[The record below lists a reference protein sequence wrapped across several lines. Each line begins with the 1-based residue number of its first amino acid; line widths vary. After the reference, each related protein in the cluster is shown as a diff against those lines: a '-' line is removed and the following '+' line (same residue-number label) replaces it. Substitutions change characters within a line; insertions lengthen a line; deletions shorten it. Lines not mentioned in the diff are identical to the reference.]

1 MTNNGETKL
10 ITAKEKIEDFIEKL
24 DQFTNET
31 NTKFATFRE
40 EFLLAANMSM
50 EELKKL
56 NKEELFD
63 YAYILYGYASYIQDQ
78 INRQTV
84 VFNLC
89 KDQIEKMVAKY
100 NDKFNPY
107 TKHEVRMQM
116 IVVENEYATS
126 IDSYKQVAE
135 SRIQEL
141 QGKAYELKR
150 KGDILM
156 EKGKRL

>member
-1 MTNNGETKL
+1 MK
-10 ITAKEKIEDFIEKL
+10 TAKETVENFLDKL

-40 EFLLAANMSM
+40 EFLLAADM
-50 EELKKL
+50 EMEQVKKL
-56 NKEELFD
+56 NQEELFD
-63 YAYILYGYASYIQDQ
+63 YAYALYGYASYVQDQ
-78 INRQTV
+78 INRQKV

-89 KDQIEKMVAKY
+89 NDQLQKMVAKY

-107 TKHEVRMQM
+107 TKHEIRMQM
-116 IVVENEYATS
+116 IVVDNEYAAS
-126 IDSYKQVAE
+126 IDNYKQVAE
-135 SRIQEL
+135 ARIQEL
-141 QGKAYELKR
+141 DGKVYELKR

>member
-1 MTNNGETKL
+1 LK
-10 ITAKEKIEDFIEKL
+10 TAKETVENFLEKL

-40 EFLLAANMSM
+40 EFLLAADM
-50 EELKKL
+50 EMEQVKKL
-56 NKEELFD
+56 NQEELFD
-63 YAYILYGYASYIQDQ
+63 YAYALYGYASYVQDQ
-78 INRQTV
+78 INRQKV

-89 KDQIEKMVAKY
+89 NDQLQKMVAKY

-107 TKHEVRMQM
+107 TKHEIRMQM
-116 IVVENEYATS
+116 IVVDNEYAAS
-126 IDSYKQVAE
+126 IDNYKQVAE
-135 SRIQEL
+135 ARIQEL
-141 QGKAYELKR
+141 DGKVYELKR

>member
-1 MTNNGETKL
+1 MK
-10 ITAKEKIEDFIEKL
+10 TAKETVENFLEKL

-40 EFLLAANMSM
+40 EFLLAADM
-50 EELKKL
+50 EMEQVKKL
-56 NKEELFD
+56 NQEELFD
-63 YAYILYGYASYIQDQ
+63 YAYALYGYASYIQDQ
-78 INRQTV
+78 INRQKV

-89 KDQIEKMVAKY
+89 NDQLQKMVAKY

-107 TKHEVRMQM
+107 TKHEIRMQM
-116 IVVENEYATS
+116 IVVDNEYAAS
-126 IDSYKQVAE
+126 IDNYKQVAE
-135 SRIQEL
+135 ARIQEL
-141 QGKAYELKR
+141 DGKVYELKR

>member
-1 MTNNGETKL
+1 MK
-10 ITAKEKIEDFIEKL
+10 TAKETVENFLEKL

-40 EFLLAANMSM
+40 EFLLAADM
-50 EELKKL
+50 EMEQVKKL
-56 NKEELFD
+56 NQEELFD
-63 YAYILYGYASYIQDQ
+63 YAYALYGYASYVQDQ
-78 INRQTV
+78 INRQKV

-89 KDQIEKMVAKY
+89 NDQLQKMVAKY

-107 TKHEVRMQM
+107 TKHEIRMQM
-116 IVVENEYATS
+116 IVVDNEYAAS
-126 IDSYKQVAE
+126 IDNYKQVAE
-135 SRIQEL
+135 ARIQEL
-141 QGKAYELKR
+141 DGKVYELKR

>member
-1 MTNNGETKL
+1 LK
-10 ITAKEKIEDFIEKL
+10 TAKETVENFLEKL

-40 EFLLAANMSM
+40 EFLLAADM
-50 EELKKL
+50 EMEQVKKL
-56 NKEELFD
+56 NQEELFD
-63 YAYILYGYASYIQDQ
+63 YAYALYGYASYIQDQ
-78 INRQTV
+78 INRQKV

-89 KDQIEKMVAKY
+89 NDQLQKMVAKY

-107 TKHEVRMQM
+107 TKHEIRMQM
-116 IVVENEYATS
+116 IVVDNEYAAS
-126 IDSYKQVAE
+126 IDNYKQVAE
-135 SRIQEL
+135 ARIQEL
-141 QGKAYELKR
+141 DGKVYELKR